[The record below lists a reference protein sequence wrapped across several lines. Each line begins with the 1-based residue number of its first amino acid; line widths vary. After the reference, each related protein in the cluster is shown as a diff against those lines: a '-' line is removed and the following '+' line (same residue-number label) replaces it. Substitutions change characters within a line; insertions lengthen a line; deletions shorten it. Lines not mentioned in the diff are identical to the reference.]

1 MGSSKRPNSSGT
13 QREDGRWVIMLTVGR
28 DANGKPKRKYIYGK
42 TQKEALE
49 KWAKEKDKYEV
60 LVPNAGD
67 MTVTNW
73 CMRWVNLN
81 KQNIKNSTKN
91 SYVTN
96 IQTHISPTIG
106 GIKVNKLTTNNVQ
119 YCLNLCHSGGS
130 ISLFKKVYSVL
141 KGAMDEA
148 VEQGVIKKNPVKGV
162 VFPEDNKKTIRVLT
176 EAERI
181 RFIEALEGEWY
192 RPLFLFYMYSGCRLS
207 EALPL
212 KWSDF
217 DLEDGIVKI
226 DKITSVIRDFDKK
239 TSVQHVCEDRVK
251 TKAGFRTILL
261 TPGIIEVLNEHK
273 EYLKDLVHKY
283 GLQWSE
289 DSLVFPNSYY
299 KVPQMSNVEAVF
311 RRIRDKAGIENFT
324 LHGLRHTYATMAL
337 KETTNAKF
345 VSDQLGHK
353 SVKTTLDIYYNPN
366 HEDKKNDVMKIT
378 GIDNFLLKAKENLE
392 AEVEDTYD
400 DTSNDESEEG

>member
-96 IQTHISPTIG
+96 IQTHISPAIG

-119 YCLNLCHSGGS
+119 YALNLCYSGGS

-148 VEQGVIKKNPVKGV
+148 VEQGLIKKNPVKGV
-162 VFPEDNKKTIRVLT
+162 VFPEDNKKPIRALT

-192 RPLFLFYMYSGCRLS
+192 RPLFL
-207 EALPL
+207 
-212 KWSDF
+212 
-217 DLEDGIVKI
+217 KI
-226 DKITSVIRDFDKK
+226 IQKN
-239 TSVQHVCEDRVK
+239 RVK
-251 TKAGFRTILL
+251 
-261 TPGIIEVLNEHK
+261 
-273 EYLKDLVHKY
+273 
-283 GLQWSE
+283 
-289 DSLVFPNSYY
+289 
-299 KVPQMSNVEAVF
+299 
-311 RRIRDKAGIENFT
+311 
-324 LHGLRHTYATMAL
+324 
-337 KETTNAKF
+337 
-345 VSDQLGHK
+345 
-353 SVKTTLDIYYNPN
+353 
-366 HEDKKNDVMKIT
+366 
-378 GIDNFLLKAKENLE
+378 
-392 AEVEDTYD
+392 
-400 DTSNDESEEG
+400 